1 MQHQRVSSI
10 NKFISFLTLINTS
23 IFISKNDININIPIN
38 ITYWILKL
46 SKDIFKWIYAISLF
60 NENKILFA
68 LLFLPPVLKYIFI
81 SIFALRRF
89 KINFRGNN
97 PLIILIIIILLIE
110 SFYELPIH
118 FIFPVNKIYLHTN
131 YYRIYD
137 MKKDMMTN
145 IVIECVECSVLFV
158 YLIYYFAFGKF
169 HYSAVVLIIILC
181 FNLFFFFEAF
191 IYYKYLIVSK
201 ELQKA
206 KNERRDTTSSQKQF
220 EELKEQEV
228 KIQEFRHETQNSKA
242 SINNIGI

>member
-1 MQHQRVSSI
+1 MHHQRVSSI

-181 FNLFFFFEAF
+181 FNLLFFFEAF

-201 ELQKA
+201 EPQKE
-206 KNERRDTTSSQKQF
+206 KNQRRDTTSSQKQF